1 MIRVQIS
8 EGPECFAIF
17 LCICHYLPFF
27 TELYNELKRMSVAY
41 FPVSEVRIFFNFLPH
56 LEPKVDQKGTK
67 IFEKRRDNQMSVK

>member
-1 MIRVQIS
+1 MFCYFS
-8 EGPECFAIF
+8 MH
-17 LCICHYLPFF
+17 LSLPAVF

>member
-17 LCICHYLPFF
+17 LGICHYLPFF

-41 FPVSEVRIFFNFLPH
+41 FPVSEVRIFF
-56 LEPKVDQKGTK
+56 
-67 IFEKRRDNQMSVK
+67 